1 MGRPPRGSHR
11 HAMRVGE
18 RLRGGQILGAGVKSG
33 IKRCR
38 NARFKPF
45 IRGHNGDG
53 AYYSK
58 RKCSPLIKAESTMKL
73 LLHKK
78 VEPFTLRSDLTIK
91 SHGSL
96 PGSYSFLL

>member
-1 MGRPPRGSHR
+1 
-11 HAMRVGE
+11 MRVGE
-18 RLRGGQILGAGVKSG
+18 RLRGGQILDAGVKSG
-33 IKRCR
+33 IKRSE
-38 NARFKPF
+38 NAHFKPF
-45 IRGHNGDG
+45 MRGHNGDG